1 MEEHAKGL
9 AAAAAEDDGARGG
22 ALGGGGGSAA
32 SGKELETLKCLT
44 YFKVDLRGKRRK
56 T

>member
-22 ALGGGGGSAA
+22 ALGGGGGGTA
-32 SGKELETLKCLT
+32 SGKELEALKGGRHL
-44 YFKVDLRGKRRK
+44 DEIGI
-56 T
+56 